1 MRSKLKIDC
10 KLRRVIG
17 RKLMYLFKY
26 AALERQDA
34 IIVLFRGFFFCLF
47 LKYIFV
53 CCQVLAKCGQPLHM
67 EFYRTRH
74 LYHHGKLFL
83 CLFESLNP
91 ETDRV
96 RKGP

>member
-1 MRSKLKIDC
+1 MRSNLEIDC
-10 KLRRVIG
+10 KLHRVIG
-17 RKLMYLFKY
+17 QKLVYLCKY

-34 IIVLFRGFFFCLF
+34 IIVLFRGVFFFVPKVYICLS
-47 LKYIFV
+47 
-53 CCQVLAKCGQPLHM
+53 QVLAKCGQPLHM

-83 CLFESLNP
+83 FLFESLNP

>member
-10 KLRRVIG
+10 KLRRVVG
-17 RKLMYLFKY
+17 RKLIHRCKY
-26 AALERQDA
+26 AALEHQDA
-34 IIVLFRGFFFCLF
+34 IILLFSWVFFFVPKVYICLS
-47 LKYIFV
+47 
-53 CCQVLAKCGQPLHM
+53 QVLAKRGQPLHM

-83 CLFESLNP
+83 FLFESLNP

>member
-17 RKLMYLFKY
+17 RKLIYPCKY
-26 AALERQDA
+26 AALERQNA
-34 IIVLFRGFFFCLF
+34 IIVLFHVFFFAP
-47 LKYIFV
+47 KVYIHLS
-53 CCQVLAKCGQPLHM
+53 QVLAKCGQPLHM

-83 CLFESLNP
+83 FLFESLNP